1 MATVSGNT
9 EAYVSAGKPKIAGA
23 VYVGATT
30 LSLPADATTTL
41 ASGFVCLG
49 YCSED
54 GVTNTTEGDTEEV
67 KAWGGDTVL
76 VIEDDKTDAFQ
87 MTFIEALNVNV
98 LKEVYGA
105 SNVSGTLESG
115 ITVQA
120 NALAHEARAWVIDQ
134 ILKGS
139 ALKRIVI
146 PKGTITEVGDIVYQD
161 GNPIGY
167 PVTITCA
174 ADGSGNYHYEY
185 IKAAY
190 SSGT

>member
-1 MATVSGNT
+1 MANN

-23 VYVGATT
+23 VYVGATSLT
-30 LSLPADATTTL
+30 LPTDATSTL
-41 ASGFVCLG
+41 AEGFVCLG

-54 GVTNTTEGDTEEV
+54 GVTNSTEGDTEEV

-76 VIEDDKTDAFQ
+76 VIEDDKSDLFK

-98 LKEVYGA
+98 LKEVHGA
-105 SNVSGTLESG
+105 SNVTGTLETG
-115 ITVQA
+115 IDVKA

-146 PKGTITEVGDIVYQD
+146 PKGTITKVGDVVYQD

-167 PVTITCA
+167 PVTINCA
-174 ADGSGNYHYEY
+174 ADSSGNYHYEY
-185 IKAAY
+185 IKSAS

>member
-1 MATVSGNT
+1 MANT
-9 EAYVSAGKPKIAGA
+9 ESNVSAGKPKISGA

-30 LSLPADATTTL
+30 LTLPTNATSEL
-41 ASGFVCLG
+41 PSGFVCLG

-54 GVTNTTEGDTEEV
+54 GVTNSMEGESEEV

-76 VIEDDKTDAFQ
+76 VLEDDKSDTFQ
-87 MTFIEALNVNV
+87 MTFIEALNPDV

-105 SNVSGTLESG
+105 SKVSGTLAAG

-120 NALAHEARAWVIDQ
+120 SAKAHEARAWVIDQ
-134 ILKGS
+134 ILKND

-146 PKGTITEVGDIVYQD
+146 PKGTVTNVGEIVYRD
-161 GNPIGY
+161 NEPIGY

-174 ADGSGNYHYEY
+174 ADTSGNYHYEY
-185 IKAAY
+185 IKAAA